1 MKAVDTL
8 RRFMEKKQFAI
19 CNGAAYRK
27 IPESKYTFVY
37 FGSVNTFL
45 LQSLGNSEIADE
57 IVTNIST
64 LTNLLSQPK
73 CALIKPINIDY
84 NYIEVQP
91 KGTCFDIW
99 NKCFIKDPAELKG
112 SPRAFVK
119 YQYVEGRIPKPK
131 LFVEGM

>member
-1 MKAVDTL
+1 MHGEET
-8 RRFMEKKQFAI
+8 I
-19 CNGAAYRK
+19 CNLHWSSLQK
-27 IPESKYTFVY
+27 IPESNYTFVY

-119 YQYVEGRIPKPK
+119 HQIYQEGRIPKPK